1 VTVIFKKAIHRRTFL
16 RGVGAAIALPL
27 LDGMVPAFASPAAAK
42 SPTRLGFVYVP
53 NGIVMD
59 GWTPK
64 ADGDAF
70 EFPPILESISTFR
83 DRLVVL
89 TGLSLNNAS
98 RYAPGEGSGD
108 HSVAGATFL
117 TGVHPKRTEGADIRA
132 AVSLDQI
139 VAKEFEKHTQLA
151 SLEVSLAP
159 PDTLGICEKG
169 WSCAYSS
176 TISWRG
182 PQTPMPMENNPRLVF
197 ERLFGN
203 SDSTN
208 AEERIPRIENE
219 RSILDFVAEST
230 TSLMTKLS
238 ASDQS
243 KLTQYLDGIRDVER
257 RIQMAQKQSS
267 QELPQVDRPVGI
279 PSNFEE
285 HAKLMFDLQVLAY
298 RTDMTRMIT
307 FMLGR
312 EVSGRSYPEIGI
324 SDPHH
329 PLSHHN
335 GDPEKI
341 AKCLQINI
349 YHAKM
354 FAYYLEKLRST
365 PDGDGSLLD
374 HTMIVYGA
382 GLSDGNLHSHGNVPI
397 VLVAGQSSQIK
408 GGRHIRYQEDKD
420 TPLANLHLT
429 LLDKLGIPV
438 EKFGDSTGKVEPLSV

>member
-1 VTVIFKKAIHRRTFL
+1 MRGAGVTL
-16 RGVGAAIALPL
+16 ALPF
-27 LDGMVPAFASPAAAK
+27 LDAMSPAFGGPTDPATK
-42 SPTRLGFVYVP
+42 PPMRLGFVYVP

-59 GWTPK
+59 GWTP
-64 ADGDAF
+64 AGEGPGF
-70 EFPPILESISTFR
+70 ELTPILQSLAPFR
-83 DRLVVL
+83 DRLTVL

-132 AVSLDQI
+132 AITMDQI
-139 VAKEFEKHTQLA
+139 VANEFAKHTQLA
-151 SLEVSLAP
+151 SLELSMAA

-176 TISWRG
+176 TISWRDA
-182 PQTPMPMENNPRLVF
+182 QTPMPMENNPRLVF

-203 SDSTN
+203 SDTTKP
-208 AEERIPRIENE
+208 EERLPAIQNE
-219 RSILDFVAEST
+219 RSVLDFVTEST
-230 TSLMTKLS
+230 SRLLTRLGG
-238 ASDQS
+238 SDKK
-243 KLTQYLDGIRDVER
+243 KLTQYLDGVRDVER
-257 RIQMAQKQSS
+257 RIQMAEKQSS
-267 QELPQVDRPVGI
+267 QELPTVDRPVGM
-279 PSNFEE
+279 PSSFEE
-285 HAKLMFDLQVLAY
+285 HSKLMFDLQVLAY
-298 RTDMTRMIT
+298 RTDITRMIT

-335 GDPEKI
+335 GDVDKI

-354 FAYYLEKLRST
+354 YAYYLDKLKST
-365 PDGDGSLLD
+365 PDGDGTLLD

-397 VLVAGQSSQIK
+397 LLMAGQAAKIK
-408 GGRHIRYQEDKD
+408 GDRHIRYPEDKD

-429 LLDKLGIPV
+429 LMDKLGIQI
-438 EKFGDSTGKVEPLSV
+438 EKFGDSTGKIDPLVV